1 MQFEFSDRLSPG
13 QLNSF
18 ALLLHRMINRIRQ
31 SLELS
36 EILQTTVA
44 EVRIFLKTDRVK
56 IYRFYPDGSGEV
68 VAESIKDQSLPSLI
82 GHNFPASDIPPEARE
97 LFRTVGQRSIVDVIN
112 QQIGVSLLREGLAE
126 VIGDMY
132 YRPVDPCH
140 VEYLSAMGVN
150 SSLVV
155 PILDGGHLWGLL
167 VSHHSASR
175 PYSEQEL
182 QVVQLVADQVAVSIA
197 QANLLHQTRL
207 KAAQEAT
214 INRIAALLHSTPEMQ
229 LQSALEQTIAAL
241 QGCGGRLYISLPN
254 SQFPLHLPQ
263 HLFSVGAQPIT
274 PQDWQSDEATSK
286 TAESSPFEHHPHWQ
300 TWLEM
305 EEPVNA
311 SNRVW
316 AIADLYQAVMPS
328 DLVTA
333 LIEAQIR
340 GVLILRLQY
349 GSHRLGYLTIF
360 RHEIDVERTWAGR
373 PDRDHPQQL
382 RPRQSFETWRELKR
396 NQAHPWTTD
405 NIELAQAL
413 GYHFAIAIHQSILYQ
428 QVCAL
433 NADLAEDIQRR
444 KQIEQEMIALN
455 AQLEQR
461 VRERTLELQQA
472 NVALLQQ
479 IAERERTLLE
489 RQQAEVS
496 LQRLSHQHE
505 LILDAAGEGIY
516 GIDAQGKITFANP
529 AAAKML
535 GYSIDELIG
544 HWMHM
549 LVNHTKPDGT
559 PYLASDNPILET
571 LQAGIVHVGT
581 NDLFHRRDGSSFP
594 IEYVSS
600 PICEQNQIIGAV
612 VVFKDI
618 TTRQHIERMKD
629 EFISVV
635 SHELRTPLT
644 SIRSTLWLL
653 ANGWLDRHPDKS
665 KRMLD
670 IAFSNTNRLVRLVN
684 DFLDIERIKF
694 GKVTMEKRICKAG
707 DLMHQSADIVRAM
720 AEKAGIHLAV
730 TSINAELW
738 ADPDRIIQ
746 TFTNLLG
753 NAIKFS
759 PIGST
764 VWLTAELIPDDLK
777 HRSAAPAFI
786 EMSQESPNRGLLE
799 SGSSSPQASILFK
812 VQDQGIGIPGDKLE
826 VIFDRFQ
833 QVNASHSRGYGG
845 TGLGLMICR
854 GIVQQHNGQ
863 IWAESQ
869 LGAGSTF
876 YVLLPC
882 HHPDHKNL

>member
-1 MQFEFSDRLSPG
+1 MKSEFSDRLSPG

-36 EILQTTVA
+36 EILKTTVA

-56 IYRFYPDGSGEV
+56 IYRFHPDGSGEV
-68 VAESIKDQSLPSLI
+68 VAESIKDQCLPSLL
-82 GHNFPASDIPPEARE
+82 GHNFPASDIPSEARD
-97 LFRTVGQRSIVDVIN
+97 LFRTIGQRSIVDVAN
-112 QQIGVSLLREGLAE
+112 QQIGLSSFREGSAE
-126 VIGDMY
+126 VMGEMD

-140 VEYLSAMGVN
+140 VEYLVAMGVS

-155 PILDGGHLWGLL
+155 PIRDGENLWGLL
-167 VSHHSASR
+167 VSHHSLSR
-175 PYSEQEL
+175 HYSDQEL

-207 KAAQEAT
+207 SAMQEAT
-214 INRIAALLHSTPEMQ
+214 INRITALLHSTPEMQ
-229 LQSALEQTIAAL
+229 LQAALEQTIVAL
-241 QGCGGRLYISLPN
+241 QGFGGRLYISLPN

-263 HLFSVGAQPIT
+263 HLFTVGSQPIT
-274 PQDWQSDEATSK
+274 PQDWQSEEATSQL
-286 TAESSPFEHHPHWQ
+286 AEFSPFEHHPHWQ

-305 EEPVNA
+305 EEPVN
-311 SNRVW
+311 SSSGVW

-349 GSHRLGYLTIF
+349 GSHRLGYLTVF
-360 RHEIDVERTWAGR
+360 RDEIDVERIWAGH
-373 PDRDHPQQL
+373 PDRDHPQHL

-396 NQAHPWTTD
+396 NQAHLWTLED
-405 NIELAQAL
+405 IELVKAL

-433 NADLAEDIQRR
+433 NTDLAEDIQRR
-444 KQIEQEMIALN
+444 KQIEQEIIALN
-455 AQLEQR
+455 SQLEQR

-472 NVALLQQ
+472 NVALVEQ
-479 IAERERTLLE
+479 IAEREKTLLE
-489 RQQAEVS
+489 RQQAEAS
-496 LQRLSHQHE
+496 LQRLSHQQE
-505 LILDAAGEGIY
+505 LILDSAGEGIY
-516 GIDAQGKITFANP
+516 GIDPQGKITFANP

-549 LVNHTKPDGT
+549 LVDHARPDGT
-559 PYLASDNPILET
+559 PYLVSDNPILET
-571 LQAGIVHVGT
+571 VQAGVVHSGS

-600 PICEQNQIIGAV
+600 PIWEQNQIIGAV

-618 TTRQHIERMKD
+618 TTRQQIERMKD
-629 EFISVV
+629 EFISIV

-653 ANGWLDRHPDKS
+653 ANGWLDSHPEKS

-670 IAFSNTNRLVRLVN
+670 IAFSNTNRLVRLVS

-694 GKVTMEKRICKAG
+694 GKITMDKRTCNAG
-707 DLMHQSADIVRAM
+707 DLMIQSADTVRAM
-720 AEKAGIHLAV
+720 AEKAGIHLA
-730 TSINAELW
+730 IAPIDAELW

-759 PIGST
+759 PVGST
-764 VWLTAELIPDDLK
+764 VWLTAEVLNNEPD
-777 HRSAAPAFI
+777 HSIAPTTTRISEDQIAN
-786 EMSQESPNRGLLE
+786 QPNL
-799 SGSSSPQASILFK
+799 SSPTSILFK
-812 VQDQGIGIPGDKLE
+812 VQDQGIGIPSDKLE
-826 VIFDRFQ
+826 TIFDRFQ
-833 QVNASHSRGYGG
+833 QVNISHARGHGG

-854 GIVQQHNGQ
+854 GIVHQHNGR

-882 HHPDHKNL
+882 QHPSQQHS